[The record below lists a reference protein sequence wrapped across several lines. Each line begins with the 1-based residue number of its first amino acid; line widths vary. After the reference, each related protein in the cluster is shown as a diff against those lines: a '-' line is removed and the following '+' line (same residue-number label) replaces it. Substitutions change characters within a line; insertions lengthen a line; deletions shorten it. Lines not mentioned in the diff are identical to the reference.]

1 VRAIDP
7 RLLRYARSTR
17 WFLVASVV
25 IGTLTA
31 VLVIIQAFT
40 LARIIVGVFTDGG
53 DLASVMPAVWVLV
66 GVVLGRVVLSYLA
79 ERTAN
84 ASAARA
90 KSELRTALVEHVM
103 ALGPVWLARRGEG
116 DLATLTTRGI
126 DALDAYF
133 ARYLPTLVLAV
144 TVPVLGGVAILTQ
157 DVLAAVIVALTIP
170 LIPIF
175 MVLIGR
181 MTESRMERQWRTLG
195 VLSGHFLDVVAG
207 LPTLAVFGRAKAQA
221 ASIRRIGD
229 QYRVATL
236 RVLRVSFL
244 SSFVLE
250 LLATLSVAMI
260 AVSIG
265 LRLVDGTFTLYAG
278 LAVLILAPQVY
289 LPLRMVG
296 ANFHAAA
303 EGLGAAE
310 QVFDVLAVP
319 LPGRGTST
327 DIPDL
332 TRTPIAAEHLSVAY
346 EGRDAPAL
354 HDFSVRIQPGVITA
368 IVGPSGGGKSTFLNA
383 LLGFVAPDSGRIMVG
398 DADLA
403 ELDPDAWRDRLG
415 YVPQNPRLL
424 SISLR
429 DNLSLGRP
437 GATDAQLLDALAAA
451 GAGELV
457 ASLPAGLDTAMGEG
471 GRALSVGQL
480 RRVALAR
487 AFVRDAPLLLLDEPT
502 AALDGP
508 NGQKIME
515 IIREVGRAPDRC
527 VIVVTHDSRVFHF
540 GDRMAELT
548 DGRIVGVHPISKE
561 AST

>member
-1 VRAIDP
+1 MRAVDP
-7 RLLRYARSTR
+7 RLLRYARTTR
-17 WFLVASVV
+17 WFLVASVA

-31 VLVIIQAFT
+31 VLVIVQAFT
-40 LARIIVGVFTDGG
+40 LASIIVGVFTDGG
-53 DLASVMPAVWVLV
+53 DLASVMSDVWVLV

-144 TVPVLGGVAILTQ
+144 TVPVLGGIAILTQ

-170 LIPIF
+170 LIPVF
-175 MVLIGR
+175 MILIGR

-265 LRLVDGTFTLYAG
+265 LRLVDGSFTLYAG
-278 LAVLILAPQVY
+278 LAVLILAPEVY

-310 QVFDVLAVP
+310 QVFEVLEVP
-319 LPGRGTST
+319 LPIHGDST
-327 DIPDL
+327 DVPD
-332 TRTPIAAEHLSVAY
+332 PAQVAIAAEHLSVAF
-346 EGRDAPAL
+346 EGRDSPAL
-354 HDFSVRIQPGVITA
+354 DDFSVRIEPGVITA

-383 LLGFVAPDSGRIMVG
+383 LLGFVSPSSGRIMVG
-398 DADLA
+398 DTVLSG
-403 ELDPDAWRDRLG
+403 LDPDAWREQVG

-424 SISLR
+424 SMSLR
-429 DNLSLGRP
+429 DNLTLGRP
-437 GATDAQLLDALAAA
+437 EATDARLMAALSAA
-451 GAGELV
+451 GAPGLV
-457 ASLPAGLDTAMGEG
+457 ATLPAGLDTAMGEG

-502 AALDGP
+502 AALDVETEADVLRAVREHAAG
-508 NGQKIME
+508 KTVVVVAHRE
-515 IIREVGRAPDRC
+515 SLVELADAVVEVGTPQ
-527 VIVVTHDSRVFHF
+527 V
-540 GDRMAELT
+540 
-548 DGRIVGVHPISKE
+548 
-561 AST
+561 AS

>member
-1 VRAIDP
+1 MRAIDP
-7 RLLRYARSTR
+7 RLLRYARTTR

-31 VLVIIQAFT
+31 LLVIIQAFT

-53 DLASVMPAVWVLV
+53 DLASVLPAVWVLV

-278 LAVLILAPQVY
+278 LAVLILAPEVY

-502 AALDGP
+502 AALDVATEADVLRAVRAHAAG
-508 NGQKIME
+508 KTVVVVAHRE
-515 IIREVGRAPDRC
+515 SLVELADAVVEVGGG
-527 VIVVTHDSRVFHF
+527 RV
-540 GDRMAELT
+540 GT
-548 DGRIVGVHPISKE
+548 
-561 AST
+561 

>member
-1 VRAIDP
+1 
-7 RLLRYARSTR
+7 
-17 WFLVASVV
+17 
-25 IGTLTA
+25 
-31 VLVIIQAFT
+31 
-40 LARIIVGVFTDGG
+40 
-53 DLASVMPAVWVLV
+53 
-66 GVVLGRVVLSYLA
+66 
-79 ERTAN
+79 
-84 ASAARA
+84 ARA

-116 DLATLTTRGI
+116 ELATLTTRGI

-144 TVPVLGGVAILTQ
+144 TVPLLGGLAILTQ
-157 DVLAAVIVALTIP
+157 DLLAAVIVALTIP
-170 LIPIF
+170 LIPLF

-181 MTESRMERQWRTLG
+181 LTESRMQRQWRTLG

-229 QYRVATL
+229 HYRVATL

-244 SSFVLE
+244 SSFALE

-265 LRLVDGTFTLYAG
+265 LRLVDGSFTLYAG
-278 LAVLILAPQVY
+278 LAVLILAPEVY

-310 QVFDVLAVP
+310 QVFDVLDVP
-319 LPGRGTST
+319 LPVRGTST
-327 DIPDL
+327 DIPNPAAV
-332 TRTPIAAEHLSVAY
+332 PIVAEHLSVAY

-354 HDFSVRIQPGVITA
+354 DDVSLRIAPATITA
-368 IVGPSGGGKSTFLNA
+368 IVGPSGGGKSTLLAA
-383 LLGFVAPDSGRIMVG
+383 LLGFVAPTSGRLVVG
-398 DADLA
+398 ATDLA
-403 ELDPDAWRDRLG
+403 DLDPDRWRAHAAD
-415 YVPQNPRLL
+415 VPQSPRLM
-424 SISLR
+424 SMSLR
-429 DNLSLGRP
+429 ENLALGRP
-437 GATDAQLLDALAAA
+437 QATDAQLLDALVAA
-451 GAGELV
+451 GAGTLV
-457 ASLPAGLDTAMGEG
+457 ADLPEGLDTQMGEG

-502 AALDGP
+502 AALDVETEADVLRAVRAHASG
-508 NGQKIME
+508 KTVVVVAHRASLVDIADAVIE
-515 IIREVGRAPDRC
+515 IG
-527 VIVVTHDSRVFHF
+527 
-540 GDRMAELT
+540 AEQVAL
-548 DGRIVGVHPISKE
+548 
-561 AST
+561 